1 MPAALIII
9 YAIPTLYIDH
19 LKGGCFFFFFTFI
32 GYFFYYYFRRKCT
45 FYAFSVYY
53 PDQLPRSSASDL
65 GLPCLPM
72 FLLSNSCHLQVP
84 TTDSMNN

>member
-19 LKGGCFFFFFTFI
+19 LKGGWFFFFFFLLLL
-32 GYFFYYYFRRKCT
+32 FFFFCFFFVLFFYFRRKCT

-72 FLLSNSCHLQVP
+72 FLLSNSCH
-84 TTDSMNN
+84 